1 MRNKN
6 IISFLLLICIVLSVL
21 TGCSSKPAKQQE
33 IATQTV
39 KNGDYILTT
48 ENGIITMFDN
58 LSNIVAEVDLNGGE
72 ESKYIYAMD
81 EGNLYSSKL
90 EGIENI
96 PRILYAVDKTSR
108 KMTMILVYKNEL
120 KTMKDFILKESNI
133 EDIYGYNGLF
143 YYSTNNPETK
153 ANTYTYIRPQILS
166 DDGKLSYATNIPIN
180 TSKNSLFVYMEN
192 YSEEFLNFTGLNK
205 YMSNI
210 DIELTNFPKISKA
223 TYELPGN
230 VNTWV
235 ANTQYIYFFNDTQMG
250 QYDIENNQIT
260 LHYGSIRPITSMY
273 MDGINKNI
281 YTISDFGKNSEK
293 SLILNVDYKN
303 MNINKAIEIQ
313 YANPLYMYVDKNNNI
328 YALFKTTISSKNFSQ
343 LRVFRY
349 DDYAELYTIGI
360 PYLPTKVLS
369 KNLDVYLFNPYEDYF
384 LIGSI
389 GSSDFAEIEKD
400 PTSQDRKYTDIFI
413 ANKPYS
419 NDYYYNEDGRLVNRQ
434 NYFINSDGEL
444 VDENNDRI
452 NKYGQRVDEKG
463 RAINKDGEFIDK
475 YNNIINANGKII
487 KYIPDKNG
495 EYHNTRGELVDSD
508 GVVLVRNE
516 IGDYVRPEILVE
528 EQGGIHI
535 TGHYDEFGNFI
546 IDESVLEEYPDAYSI
561 WQSQRNQKD

>member
-1 MRNKN
+1 MIKKRV
-6 IISFLLLICIVLSVL
+6 SLLLVICTIFSIL
-21 TGCSSKPAKQQE
+21 TGCSSTSQKQDVVTE
-33 IATQTV
+33 V
-39 KNGDYILTT
+39 VRNGDYILTT
-48 ENGIITMFDN
+48 ENGIVTMFDD
-58 LSNIVAEVDLNGGE
+58 LSNVVSEIDLNGGE
-72 ESKYIYAMD
+72 ESEYIYAMD
-81 EGNLYSSKL
+81 EGNLYSSQL
-90 EGIENI
+90 EGVENV

-120 KTMKDFILKESNI
+120 KTMKDYILKESNI

-143 YYSTNNPETK
+143 YYSTDNPETK
-153 ANTYTYIRPQILS
+153 ANIYSYVRPQILS
-166 DDGKLSYATNIPIN
+166 DDGKLSYATNVPVN
-180 TSKNSLFVYMEN
+180 TSKEATYVYMEN
-192 YSEEFLNFTGLNK
+192 YSKEFLGYTGLDK
-205 YMSNI
+205 YMTTI

-235 ANTQYIYFFNDTQMG
+235 ANTQYIYFFNETQMG
-250 QYDIENNQIT
+250 QYDIENDQIT
-260 LHYGSIRPITSMY
+260 LHYGSIRPVTSTY

-281 YTISDFGKNSEK
+281 YTISDFGDGSEK
-293 SLILNVDYKN
+293 SLILNVDYKD

-313 YANPLYMYVDKNNNI
+313 YANPLHMYVDKNNNI
-328 YALFKTTISSKNFSQ
+328 YALFKTTISNKNFSQ

-389 GSSDFAEIEKD
+389 GSSDFAEIKKD
-400 PTSQDRKYTDIFI
+400 PTGQERKYSDIFI
-413 ANKPYS
+413 ANKPYI
-419 NDYYYNEDGRLVNRQ
+419 NDYYYDSDGRLVNRE

-463 RAINKDGEFIDK
+463 RAINKNGEFIDR
-475 YNNIINANGKII
+475 YNNIIDSNGKVV
-487 KYIPDKNG
+487 KYVQNKDGNYYNSK
-495 EYHNTRGELVDSD
+495 GELVDSD
-508 GVVLVRNE
+508 GVLLVRNE
-516 IGDYVRPEILVE
+516 IGDYVRPEVLIE
-528 EQGGIHI
+528 EQGGIKI
-535 TGHYDEFGNFI
+535 TGHYDEYGNFI

-561 WQSQRNQKD
+561 WQEQRNQK

>member
-1 MRNKN
+1 MIKKRV
-6 IISFLLLICIVLSVL
+6 SLLLVICTIFSIL
-21 TGCSSKPAKQQE
+21 TGCSSAPQNQNVVTE
-33 IATQTV
+33 V
-39 KNGDYILTT
+39 VRNGDYILTT
-48 ENGIITMFDN
+48 ENGIVTMFDD
-58 LSNIVAEVDLNGGE
+58 LSNVVSEVDLNGGE
-72 ESKYIYAMD
+72 ESEYIYAMD
-81 EGNLYSSKL
+81 EGNLYSSQL
-90 EGIENI
+90 EGVENI

-120 KTMKDFILKESNI
+120 KTMKDYILKESNI

-153 ANTYTYIRPQILS
+153 ANIYSYVRPQILS
-166 DDGKLSYATNIPIN
+166 DDGKLSYATNVPVN
-180 TSKNSLFVYMEN
+180 TSKDSTYVYMEN
-192 YSEEFLNFTGLNK
+192 YSKEFLGYTGLDK
-205 YMSNI
+205 YMSTI

-235 ANTQYIYFFNDTQMG
+235 ANTQYIYFFNDIQMG
-250 QYDIENNQIT
+250 QYDIENDQIT
-260 LHYGSIRPITSMY
+260 LHYGSIRPVTSTY

-281 YTISDFGKNSEK
+281 YTISDFGDGSNK
-293 SLILNVDYKN
+293 SLILNVDYED

-313 YANPLYMYVDKNNNI
+313 YANPLHMYVDKNNNI

-400 PTSQDRKYTDIFI
+400 PTGQERKYSDIFV
-413 ANKPYS
+413 ANKPYI
-419 NDYYYNEDGRLVNRQ
+419 NDYYYDSDGRLVNRE

-463 RAINKDGEFIDK
+463 RAINKNGEFIDR
-475 YNNIINANGKII
+475 YNNIIDSNGKVV
-487 KYIPDKNG
+487 KYVQNKDGNYYNSK
-495 EYHNTRGELVDSD
+495 GELVDSD

-516 IGDYVRPEILVE
+516 IGDYVRPEVLIE
-528 EQGGIHI
+528 EQGGIKI
-535 TGHYDEFGNFI
+535 TGHYDEYGNFI

-561 WQSQRNQKD
+561 WQEQRNQK

>member
-1 MRNKN
+1 MIKK
-6 IISFLLLICIVLSVL
+6 SLSLLLIFCTILSIL
-21 TGCSSKPAKQQE
+21 TGCSSAPQKQNTVVE
-33 IATQTV
+33 TV

-48 ENGIITMFDN
+48 EKGIITMFDD
-58 LSNIVAEVDLNGGE
+58 LSKVVAEIDLNGGE
-72 ESKYIYAMD
+72 ESEYIYVMD

-90 EGIENI
+90 EGVENI

-120 KTMKDFILKESNI
+120 KTMKDFILKESDI

-143 YYSTNNPETK
+143 YYSTTNPETK
-153 ANTYTYIRPQILS
+153 ANPYSYIRPQILS
-166 DDGKLSYATNIPIN
+166 DDGKLSYATNVPVN
-180 TSKNSLFVYMEN
+180 TSKDSVYVYMEN
-192 YSEEFLNFTGLNK
+192 YSEEFLSFTGLDK
-205 YMSNI
+205 YMSTI
-210 DIELTNFPKISKA
+210 DVELTNFPKISKA

-235 ANTQYIYFFNDTQMG
+235 ANTQYIYFFNETQMG

-260 LHYGSIRPITSMY
+260 LHYGSIRPVTSTY

-281 YTISDFGKNSEK
+281 YTISDFGDGSEK
-293 SLILNVDYKN
+293 SLILNVDYED
-303 MNINKAIEIQ
+303 MNVNKAIEIQ
-313 YANPLYMYVDKNNNI
+313 YANPLHMYVDKNNNI

-400 PTSQDRKYTDIFI
+400 PTGQERKYTDIFI
-413 ANKPYS
+413 ANKPYI
-419 NDYYYNEDGRLVNRQ
+419 NDYYYDEDGRLVNRE
-434 NYFINSDGEL
+434 NYYINSDGEL
-444 VDENNDRI
+444 VDENNDRV

-463 RAINKDGEFIDK
+463 RAINKNGEFIDK
-475 YNNIINANGKII
+475 YNNIIDAKGNIV
-487 KYIPDKNG
+487 KYVQNKDGNYYNSK
-495 EYHNTRGELVDSD
+495 GELVDSD

-516 IGDYVRPEILVE
+516 IGDYVRPEILIE
-528 EQGGIHI
+528 EQGGIKI
-535 TGHYDEFGNFI
+535 TGHYDEYGNFI
-546 IDESVLEEYPDAYSI
+546 IDEDVLEQYPDAYSI
-561 WQSQRNQKD
+561 WQEQRNQK